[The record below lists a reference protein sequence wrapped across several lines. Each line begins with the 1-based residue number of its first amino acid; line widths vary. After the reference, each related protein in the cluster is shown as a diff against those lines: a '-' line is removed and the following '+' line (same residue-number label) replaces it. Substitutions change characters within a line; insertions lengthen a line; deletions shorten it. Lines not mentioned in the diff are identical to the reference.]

1 MMLHYKAIEI
11 FTSEAARYLKQPVTD
26 AVLAYVHDLK
36 IAARCMVTRGIAGCY
51 ENGEKAM
58 GRLEILSY
66 NLPVRICI
74 LVPAAETDRVV
85 DGLNRI
91 VTDGIVA
98 LHDLNV
104 LSHRTRCSFFPRQLQ
119 VRDVMTQDPQ
129 SVIPDTP
136 VGDAARILL
145 ASIFTG
151 LPVVDGNQQ
160 PVGMVTQGDLI
171 RRGGLPLRLD
181 LLSESDQARRET
193 VFDQLSEKK
202 IKEIMTAPV
211 VVITEDRPLSEA
223 VDRMLAKGLKRL
235 PVVDGNRKLRG
246 ILSRLDIFRIVMHE
260 APDWR
265 AFSARNVEVENL
277 KHVGDILRQDVHAVL
292 PETPIDEVI
301 RIIDDNDI
309 QRVVVVDD
317 TGKLLGLISDRDLLR
332 YFKPG
337 QEGIWHLL
345 SKPFHVFKQ
354 DNDRAD
360 LSQILAA
367 TTAGEVM
374 TTDLVVVRK
383 EMLIEEAM
391 ALMIEKALKR
401 LPVVDDDN
409 RFQGMIS
416 RDALLRTGFSEAGGL
431 QRRQSH

>member
-1 MMLHYKAIEI
+1 MLRYNAIEI
-11 FTSEAARYLKQPVTD
+11 FTGEEVRYRKAPLTD

-51 ENGEKAM
+51 ENGEVTT

-74 LVPAAETDRVV
+74 LVPAAETDLVLE
-85 DGLNRI
+85 GLNRI

-98 LHDLNV
+98 LHELTV
-104 LSHRTRCSFFPRQLQ
+104 LSHRTRSSFFPRQLR
-119 VRDVMTQDPQ
+119 VRDVMTQNPQ

-151 LPVVDGNQQ
+151 LPVVDGNRR

-181 LLSESDQARRET
+181 LLSESDQARRES
-193 VFDQLSEKK
+193 VLDPLSEKK
-202 IKEIMTAPV
+202 VKEIMTAPV
-211 VVITEDRPLSEA
+211 VVITQDRPLAEA

-235 PVVDGNRKLRG
+235 PVVDGDQQLTG

-301 RIIDDNDI
+301 QTIDDNDL

-317 TGKLLGLISDRDLLR
+317 SRKLLGLISDRDLLR
-332 YFKPG
+332 YFKPK

-345 SKPFHVFKQ
+345 SKPFHSFNPV
-354 DNDRAD
+354 NDRAD
-360 LSQILAA
+360 LSQILAG

-374 TTDLVVVRK
+374 TTDLVKVRK

-391 ALMIEKALKR
+391 ALMIEKTLKR
-401 LPVVDDDN
+401 LPVVDDDG
-409 RFQGMIS
+409 RFLGMIT
-416 RDALLRTGFSEAGGL
+416 RDALLRTGAAWTGSK
-431 QRRQSH
+431 SNPS

>member
-1 MMLHYKAIEI
+1 MLHYNAIEI
-11 FTSEAARYLKQPVTD
+11 FTGEEVRYRKEPLTD

-51 ENGEKAM
+51 ENGEVAT

-66 NLPVRICI
+66 NLPIRICI
-74 LVPAAETDRVV
+74 LVPAAETDRVL
-85 DGLNRI
+85 DGLKRI

-104 LSHRTRCSFFPRQLQ
+104 LSHRTRSSFFPRQLR

-136 VGDAARILL
+136 VRDAARILL

-151 LPVVDGNQQ
+151 LPVVDDNRR

-181 LLSESDQARRET
+181 LLSESDQARRES
-193 VFDQLSEKK
+193 VLDQLSEKK
-202 IKEIMTAPV
+202 VKDIMTAPV
-211 VVITEDRPLSEA
+211 VVITEERPLSEA

-235 PVVDGNRKLRG
+235 PVVDGDQQLTG

-277 KHVGDILRQDVHAVL
+277 KQVGDILRQDVHAVL

-301 RIIDDNDI
+301 RIIDDNDL
-309 QRVVVVDD
+309 QRVVVVDE
-317 TGKLLGLISDRDLLR
+317 TGKLQGLISDRDLLR
-332 YFKPG
+332 YFKPK

-345 SKPFHVFKQ
+345 SKPFHPFKQ
-354 DNDRAD
+354 ANDRAD
-360 LSQILAA
+360 LSQTLAG
-367 TTAGEVM
+367 TTACEVM
-374 TTDLVVVRK
+374 ITDLVKVRK
-383 EMLIEEAM
+383 EMLIEEAL
-391 ALMIEKALKR
+391 ALMVEKTLKR
-401 LPVVDDDN
+401 LPVVDDEGV
-409 RFQGMIS
+409 FLGIIT
-416 RDALLRTGFSEAGGL
+416 RDALLRTGVAWMGPVIEP
-431 QRRQSH
+431 

>member
-1 MMLHYKAIEI
+1 MMLRYNAIEI
-11 FTSEAARYLKQPVTD
+11 YTSEEARYRKEHLTD

-36 IAARCMVTRGIAGCY
+36 IAARCMVTRGIAGSY
-51 ENGEKAM
+51 ENGEVAT

-74 LVPAAETDRVV
+74 LVPAAETDLVL

-98 LHDLNV
+98 LHELNV
-104 LSHRTRCSFFPRQLQ
+104 LSHRTRSSFFPRQMR

-129 SVIPDTP
+129 RVTRNTP

-145 ASIFTG
+145 TSIFTG
-151 LPVVDGNQQ
+151 LPVVDDNHR

-171 RRGGLPLRLD
+171 RKGGLPLRLD
-181 LLSESDQARRET
+181 LLAESDQIRRES
-193 VFDQLSEKK
+193 VLDQLSGKK
-202 IKEIMTAPV
+202 VKEIMTAPV
-211 VVITEDRPLSEA
+211 VMITADRPLTEA
-223 VDRMLAKGLKRL
+223 VDRMLARGLKRL
-235 PVVDGNRKLRG
+235 PVVDADQQLTG
-246 ILSRLDIFRIVMHE
+246 ILSRLDIFKIVMRE

-265 AFSARNVEVENL
+265 TFSARNVEVKNL

-301 RIIDDNDI
+301 RIIDDNDL
-309 QRVVVVDD
+309 QRVVVVDE

-332 YFKPG
+332 YFKPK

-345 SKPFHVFKQ
+345 SRPFHFFKQ
-354 DNDRAD
+354 DEDRAD
-360 LSQILAA
+360 LSQTLAG
-367 TTAGEVM
+367 TTASEVM
-374 TTDLVVVRK
+374 TTDLVMVRK

-391 ALMIEKALKR
+391 ALMIDKTLKR
-401 LPVVDDDN
+401 LPVVDDDG
-409 RFQGMIS
+409 RFLGMIT
-416 RDALLRTGFSEAGGL
+416 RDALLRTGVAWTDSDSNL
-431 QRRQSH
+431 S

>member
-1 MMLHYKAIEI
+1 MLRYNAIEI
-11 FTSEAARYLKQPVTD
+11 FTSEEIRYRKESLTD

-51 ENGEKAM
+51 ENGEVAT

-74 LVPAAETDRVV
+74 LVPERETDLVL

-98 LHDLNV
+98 LHELNV
-104 LSHRTRCSFFPRQLQ
+104 LSHRTRSSFFPRQLQ
-119 VRDVMTQDPQ
+119 VRDVMTQNPQ
-129 SVIPDTP
+129 SVIRETP

-151 LPVVDGNQQ
+151 LPVVDDDQR

-171 RRGGLPLRLD
+171 RKGGLPLRLD
-181 LLSESDQARRET
+181 LLAESDQTRRET

-202 IKEIMTAPV
+202 VKEIMTAPV
-211 VVITEDRPLSEA
+211 VMITEDRPLSEA

-235 PVVDGNRKLRG
+235 PVVDDDQQLTG

-260 APDWR
+260 APDWH
-265 AFSARNVEVENL
+265 AFSARNVEVENM

-301 RIIDDNDI
+301 RIIDDNDL
-309 QRVVVVDD
+309 QRVVVVDEN
-317 TGKLLGLISDRDLLR
+317 TKLLGLISDRDLLR
-332 YFKPG
+332 YFKPK

-345 SKPFHVFKQ
+345 SRPFHHFSQ
-354 DNDRAD
+354 EDDRKD
-360 LSQILAA
+360 LAQILAN

-374 TTDLVVVRK
+374 TTNLVVVSGK
-383 EMLIEEAM
+383 MPIQEAM
-391 ALMIEKALKR
+391 ALMIEKTLKR
-401 LPVVDDDN
+401 LPVVDDDG
-409 RFQGMIS
+409 RFQGMIT
-416 RDALLRTGFSEAGGL
+416 RDALLRTGAAWTSSGPNLA
-431 QRRQSH
+431 

>member
-1 MMLHYKAIEI
+1 MMLRYNAIEI
-11 FTSEAARYLKQPVTD
+11 FTGEEVRYRKEPLTD
-26 AVLAYVHDLK
+26 AVLDYVHDLK
-36 IAARCMVTRGIAGCY
+36 IAARCMVTRGIAGSY
-51 ENGEKAM
+51 ENGEVAT

-74 LVPAAETDRVV
+74 LVPAAETDLVL

-98 LHDLNV
+98 LHDLAV
-104 LSHRTRCSFFPRQLQ
+104 LSHRTRSSFFPRQLR

-129 SVIPDTP
+129 SIIPETP

-151 LPVVDGNQQ
+151 LPVVDDNRR

-171 RRGGLPLRLD
+171 RKGGLPLRLD
-181 LLSESDQARRET
+181 LLSESDQARRES
-193 VFDQLSEKK
+193 VLDQLSEKEV
-202 IKEIMTAPV
+202 KEIMTSPV
-211 VVITEDRPLSEA
+211 VVIAEDRPLSEA
-223 VDRMLAKGLKRL
+223 VDRMLAKSLKRL
-235 PVVDGNRKLRG
+235 PVVDGDQQLTG
-246 ILSRLDIFRIVMHE
+246 ILSRLDIFRIVMRE

-301 RIIDDNDI
+301 RIIDDNDL
-309 QRVVVVDD
+309 QRVVVVNE

-332 YFKPG
+332 YFKPK

-345 SKPFHVFKQ
+345 SKPFHSFKK

-360 LSQILAA
+360 LSQILAG

-374 TTDLVVVRK
+374 TTDLLVVYK
-383 EMLIEEAM
+383 EMLIEEAT
-391 ALMIEKALKR
+391 ALMIEKPLKR
-401 LPVVDDDN
+401 LPVVDDDG
-409 RFQGMIS
+409 RFLGMIT
-416 RDALLRTGFSEAGGL
+416 RDALLRTGAAWTGSG
-431 QRRQSH
+431 SNPC

>member
-1 MMLHYKAIEI
+1 MMLHYNAIEI
-11 FTSEAARYLKQPVTD
+11 FTGEEVRYRKEPVTD

-51 ENGEKAM
+51 ENGEVAT

-66 NLPVRICI
+66 NLPIRICI
-74 LVPAAETDRVV
+74 LVPAAETDRVLE
-85 DGLNRI
+85 GLKRI

-98 LHDLNV
+98 LHDLDV
-104 LSHRTRCSFFPRQLQ
+104 LSHRTRSSFFPRQLR

-151 LPVVDGNQQ
+151 LPVVDDNRR

-171 RRGGLPLRLD
+171 RRGGLPLRLN
-181 LLSESDQARRET
+181 LLSESDQARRES
-193 VFDQLSEKK
+193 VLDQLSEKK
-202 IKEIMTAPV
+202 VKEIMTTPV

-235 PVVDGNRKLRG
+235 PVVDGDQRLTG

-265 AFSARNVEVENL
+265 AFSTRNVEVENL

-292 PETPIDEVI
+292 PGTPIDEVI
-301 RIIDDNDI
+301 RIIDDNDL
-309 QRVVVVDD
+309 QRVVVVDE

-332 YFKPG
+332 YFKPK

-345 SKPFHVFKQ
+345 SKPFHPFKQ
-354 DNDRAD
+354 PNNRAD
-360 LSQILAA
+360 LSQILAG
-367 TTAGEVM
+367 TTACEVM
-374 TTDLVVVRK
+374 ITDLVKVRK
-383 EMLIEEAM
+383 EMLIEEAL
-391 ALMIEKALKR
+391 ALMVEKTLKR
-401 LPVVDDDN
+401 LPVVDDDG
-409 RFQGMIS
+409 RFLGMIT
-416 RDALLRTGFSEAGGL
+416 RDALLRTGVAWMGPGIEP
-431 QRRQSH
+431 